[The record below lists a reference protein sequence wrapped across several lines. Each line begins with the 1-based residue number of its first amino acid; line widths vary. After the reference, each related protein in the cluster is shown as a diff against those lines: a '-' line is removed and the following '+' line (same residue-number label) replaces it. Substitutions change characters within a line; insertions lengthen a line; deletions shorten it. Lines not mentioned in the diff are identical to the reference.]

1 MRLSSNHPWPYDSSA
16 GSPATDA
23 DEPKPESFVSS
34 TPVPDPSNHGA
45 VTIPN
50 TAIENS
56 FRKGLL
62 SFSWT
67 IHILAV
73 GAAMAVVQFSLRSVY
88 WFDEGANVDFV
99 AKIHE
104 ALIWASLSAMV
115 LHVVRRMLMCDG
127 VSWGLL
133 AGAYQFVSIGR
144 PLSAGFWKPLCD
156 PGRRHNLIF
165 ALALGIA
172 VVYANLS
179 SLAPL
184 PLDAGTYRVLNATLE
199 FAAENFV
206 AVATTLHS
214 SISSLP
220 GLLWNYIKKH
230 EVGQA
235 KMAQSE
241 RPDTLIVPC
250 MIDARWEGVATS
262 LDPESDSIIPSN
274 FTDLSALG
282 PFWDRA
288 PRRPLPAGLTHGNI
302 PIPLEWAGLL
312 NKKDYATGFNGSMSA
327 METLLDNFVRR
338 GESAA
343 WFTPPR
349 FREAGDGSNDPSS
362 PDSIRNDIARTVAA
376 IASLVIAD
384 GMSRSAYMWEP
395 GLVLRNSAGTNL
407 WQLLWFQEG
416 EESDPRNITDCD
428 LGIWYPVYWEVHR
441 PSSTAADSIDADPKL
456 KAQAGDSTNTTLNET
471 QITEA
476 LEGIANA
483 FRQWPEAPIFHWPEE
498 EGLEYESVT
507 FPSEDGVPLEGW
519 FFPCNGSDKVLIMN
533 HPRLFNRAGLPS
545 HIEPWNSLTAP
556 AGNNI
561 DVNFIP
567 DYKILHDAGYNILT
581 HDFRNYGLS
590 GRANGVLYSGGRFES
605 RDVIGAIRYIRKRKD
620 TRNMTLGMFPRCMG
634 GSATFYAMSR
644 LPGEFEGIRVIVTP
658 QPISANMSARVDLEQ
673 RGIPLSYIDDLDE
686 MVFWRTSLHLD
697 QFSPIPWARSVTI
710 PTFIYQ
716 VRNDI
721 HTRPDDVQAIYDAIP
736 IAEKKLLWI
745 ENSTR
750 RWDGYLHFQRQPE
763 PMLDWLERYMNYY
776 IKSLEDR
783 VAQLEL
789 ALRSQGVDIES
800 VPESQTSQEAWGIP
814 EIAPEAPGD
823 SALLK
828 LLVPDPQHMQDKTA
842 PGYHALLDDFTVP
855 NAVKYPPKTTAVQ
868 LAATYF
874 EHSNFFSPIL
884 DEDHFSVTM
893 DALYHDGS
901 DPTHGTSEQRFQLCM
916 VLAIAIRLLNRTDAA
931 VPTTGSDSFFASAMI
946 AFTERPRAIWKGNE
960 EHLQHL
966 LLIVQYTIFTSNL
979 SAAWH
984 FIGLATRLAL
994 DLSLHNETQCSR
1006 LEGQSES
1013 HSLSEVELNKRRR
1026 VFWSTYILETN
1037 LCVVLNRPRSIPD
1050 EAVFTPLPS
1059 TDGPESSS
1067 PLANHC
1073 MLFRQLEYEIFQT
1086 LNYKS
1091 PMNGAIFDYHAW
1103 KIGMRDRLVNWH
1115 SAVPPLDI
1123 SSKLAPRNFFDG
1135 ALYMTLVY
1143 LFSPSRHFPSLS
1155 ECDLRDLATY
1165 ASWSIELY
1173 RAGFKEGKL
1182 RFYWR
1187 TIPNLFRSGAALIHC
1202 IKNLALQGAAF
1213 DANELEK
1220 KVAMCSTV
1228 LWGMAERY
1236 PPGAS
1241 YRDRFDELSAS
1252 VSDVSVS
1259 AGGQSS
1265 GVLDELFLAQ
1275 DPIAPLDLDDTA
1287 TMWTKTPPN
1296 LDPWIFDHS

>member
-1 MRLSSNHPWPYDSSA
+1 M
-16 GSPATDA
+16 
-23 DEPKPESFVSS
+23 
-34 TPVPDPSNHGA
+34 
-45 VTIPN
+45 
-50 TAIENS
+50 
-56 FRKGLL
+56 
-62 SFSWT
+62 
-67 IHILAV
+67 HIKL
-73 GAAMAVVQFSLRSVY
+73 
-88 WFDEGANVDFV
+88 
-99 AKIHE
+99 
-104 ALIWASLSAMV
+104 
-115 LHVVRRMLMCDG
+115 
-127 VSWGLL
+127 
-133 AGAYQFVSIGR
+133 VSIVT
-144 PLSAGFWKPLCD
+144 
-156 PGRRHNLIF
+156 
-165 ALALGIA
+165 LAI
-172 VVYANLS
+172 
-179 SLAPL
+179 L
-184 PLDAGTYRVLNATLE
+184 PLA
-199 FAAENFV
+199 
-206 AVATTLHS
+206 HS
-214 SISSLP
+214 
-220 GLLWNYIKKH
+220 
-230 EVGQA
+230 
-235 KMAQSE
+235 
-241 RPDTLIVPC
+241 
-250 MIDARWEGVATS
+250 
-262 LDPESDSIIPSN
+262 
-274 FTDLSALG
+274 
-282 PFWDRA
+282 
-288 PRRPLPAGLTHGNI
+288 
-302 PIPLEWAGLL
+302 
-312 NKKDYATGFNGSMSA
+312 
-327 METLLDNFVRR
+327 
-338 GESAA
+338 
-343 WFTPPR
+343 
-349 FREAGDGSNDPSS
+349 
-362 PDSIRNDIARTVAA
+362 
-376 IASLVIAD
+376 
-384 GMSRSAYMWEP
+384 
-395 GLVLRNSAGTNL
+395 
-407 WQLLWFQEG
+407 
-416 EESDPRNITDCD
+416 
-428 LGIWYPVYWEVHR
+428 
-441 PSSTAADSIDADPKL
+441 
-456 KAQAGDSTNTTLNET
+456 QAGDSTNTTLNET

-763 PMLDWLERYMNYY
+763 PMLDWLERPTAPKRQGHRLSYHALYKSRGRVSNVMETSSSTRKRTGVRRANVTACLRCKSRKQRCDQNIPACSSCTRAGVPCVSVDTEGRSVPRSY